1 MRINI
6 YNEELTDR
14 VEPATKEAN
23 TVTFKGIRFFVG
35 EPKEHTPGDDDSSA
49 VTFWFSQE
57 YGRGLLRKAFK
68 EALELLDDPA
78 TQF

>member
-1 MRINI
+1 MRVNV

-14 VEPATKEAN
+14 VEAATKKAN

-35 EPKEHTPGDDDSSA
+35 EPQEHTPGDDDSSA
-49 VTFWFSQE
+49 VTFWFSEE
-57 YGRGLLRKAFK
+57 YGRGLLQKALQK
-68 EALELLDDPA
+68 ALELLSDRS